1 MDTKTTSSKKG
12 IRRKNIDIPED
23 AYRLLS
29 AKATEQGTN
38 LKRYIEKLLIE
49 EAEDIE
55 DAELYA
61 HLLSTKPN
69 GFEMASEE
77 ETKQFERSLG
87 L

>member
-38 LKRYIEKLLIE
+38 LKKYIEKLLIE

-61 HLLSTKPN
+61 HLCKTEPE
-69 GFEMASEE
+69 GRIMASKEE
-77 ETKQFERSLG
+77 QVEFEKWLG
-87 L
+87 V